1 MDISSEQT
9 TALEVMFKIKEM
21 TLKINELNISLLS
34 IVTDSAPAYN
44 AAR

>member
-1 MDISSEQT
+1 
-9 TALEVMFKIKEM
+9 MFKIEEM
-21 TLKINELNISLLS
+21 ISKINELNISLLA